1 MIRTFVL
8 FLALSVIGTGGVA
21 QVLTGADVLVSERLG
36 EIEGKRIGL
45 VCNHTSRLKDG
56 RHLADVLR
64 GSPGV
69 SLVAL
74 FGPEHGIRGDQEGSV
89 ADGVDLAT
97 GIRVYSLYGSSYAP
111 PANVLDSIDILLFD
125 IQDVGARFYT
135 YISTLGHVMTAAA
148 RAGVPLVVLDRPNP
162 IRGISVEG
170 PVRLD
175 SLSSFVGYAPIPV
188 THGMTMGELAGLYN
202 GEGYLQDRV
211 RARVSVIAM
220 RGWTRALWFD
230 ETGLQWVKP
239 SPNMPSVATATVYPG
254 SCFFEGTNLS
264 EGRGTDRPFEVIGA
278 PWVDTAKVLARL
290 RSLPL
295 EGIAFAGERFVP
307 RQNQPGAVP
316 KQNGVECGGIRLTVT
331 ERDRYRP
338 VETGV
343 AMLWAFR
350 ASHPRE
356 FQWRTA
362 SIDRL
367 AGTPALREQ
376 LEAGRDPGDIVAA
389 WADQV
394 ARFRAIR
401 SKYLLYE

>member
-1 MIRTFVL
+1 
-8 FLALSVIGTGGVA
+8 
-21 QVLTGADVLVSERLG
+21 
-36 EIEGKRIGL
+36 
-45 VCNHTSRLKDG
+45 
-56 RHLADVLR
+56 
-64 GSPGV
+64 
-69 SLVAL
+69 
-74 FGPEHGIRGDQEGSV
+74 
-89 ADGVDLAT
+89 
-97 GIRVYSLYGSSYAP
+97 
-111 PANVLDSIDILLFD
+111 
-125 IQDVGARFYT
+125 
-135 YISTLGHVMTAAA
+135 
-148 RAGVPLVVLDRPNP
+148 VPLVVLDRPNP

-175 SLSSFVGYAPIPV
+175 SLFSFVGYAPIPV
-188 THGMTMGELAGLYN
+188 THGMTVGELAGLYN

-211 RARVSVIAM
+211 RARLSVIAM

-295 EGIAFAGERFVP
+295 EGIAFSGECFVP

-316 KQNGVECGGIRLTVT
+316 KQNGVECRGIRLTVT
-331 ERDRYRP
+331 QRDRYRP

-350 ASHPRE
+350 VSHPGE

-376 LEAGRDPGDIVAA
+376 LEAGRDPSDIVAG
-389 WADQV
+389 WADQID
-394 ARFRAIR
+394 RFRAIR
-401 SKYLLYE
+401 SKYLLYR